1 MTNNPHEVPHIIN
14 VVACDC
20 YSHGISVE
28 PGDFGE
34 EAYLTTWYS
43 WHSVRVLS
51 IRDLIDRL
59 KFIWQILTEGKSCA
73 DCIILT
79 RTSLDELMAE
89 LQNVRNEVWPEKAAA
104 GEQGKKEGV

>member
-1 MTNNPHEVPHIIN
+1 MPGNPHEVPHIIA

-20 YSHGISVE
+20 HSHGISIE
-28 PGDFGE
+28 AGDFGE
-34 EAYLTTWYS
+34 EAYLCTWYQ

-51 IRDLIDRL
+51 IRDLVDRF
-59 KFIWQILTEGKSCA
+59 KFAWQILTEGKSCA

-89 LQNVRNEVWPEKAAA
+89 LQNVRNEVWPENAAA
-104 GEQGKKEGV
+104 AEQEEKGV